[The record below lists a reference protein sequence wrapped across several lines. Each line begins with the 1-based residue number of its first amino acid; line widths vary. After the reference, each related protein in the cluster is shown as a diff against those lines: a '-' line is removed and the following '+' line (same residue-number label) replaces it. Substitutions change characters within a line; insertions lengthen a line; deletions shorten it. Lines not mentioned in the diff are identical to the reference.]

1 MKRIPKQ
8 RQGSEARKTQLIL
21 ATLNSIC
28 KHGFLN
34 STINTIS
41 EESGLSRGL
50 ISHYF
55 ENKEDLLIY
64 AHKYYLQNIDDFH
77 RHVIRSVGTG
87 HFAKLLYSACVP
99 FLRDTGYQRVVIHYM
114 SAAWIVPD
122 VLQRHRDLWRR
133 YRANVERRVA
143 TIARERGLDIDVK
156 MTATT
161 LIQLVDGL
169 WLGLTMEEVYSGEDC
184 CRIIRKWLCDQFGE
198 DPEAY
203 PLKPDFDLENFQ
215 TTAPLPPAPDPVPR
229 VQALRP

>member
-8 RQGSEARKTQLIL
+8 RQSGEARKTQLIL

-28 KHGFLN
+28 KHGYLN

-55 ENKEDLLIY
+55 QNKDDLLTY
-64 AHKYYLQNIDDFH
+64 AHRYYLQNIDDFH
-77 RHVIRSVGTG
+77 RHVILSVRSGQ
-87 HFAKLLYSACVP
+87 FAKLLYSACVP
-99 FLRDTGYQRVVIHYM
+99 FLRDTGYQRVAIHYI
-114 SAAWIVPD
+114 SAAWILPD
-122 VLQRHRDLWRR
+122 VLKMHRDLWRR

-143 TIARERGLDIDVK
+143 MIARERGLSIDVRL
-156 MTATT
+156 TATT

-169 WLGLTMEEVYSGEDC
+169 WLGLTMEEVYTSEDC

-198 DPEAY
+198 NPEAY
-203 PLKPDFDLENFQ
+203 PLRPDFDLENFQ
-215 TTAPLPPAPDPVPR
+215 TVAPLPPAPAWEPR
-229 VQALRP
+229 S